1 MQEQP
6 LETAVTTV
14 VTAAADDLTE
24 HDINKLVCAVIL
36 LVILLL
42 LIIIFSSPKK
52 KAAPAQCEY
61 CSDGREIRCCR
72 LEKRQKS
79 FVMEHEFT
87 EANYCP
93 VCGRKLRNDEEE

>member
-14 VTAAADDLTE
+14 VTAAADELSE

-42 LIIIFSSPKK
+42 LIII
-52 KAAPAQCEY
+52 
-61 CSDGREIRCCR
+61 
-72 LEKRQKS
+72 
-79 FVMEHEFT
+79 
-87 EANYCP
+87 
-93 VCGRKLRNDEEE
+93 

>member
-52 KAAPAQCEY
+52 KAPAQCEY

-72 LEKRQKS
+72 VEKRQKS

>member
-42 LIIIFSSPKK
+42 LIIILSSPKK
-52 KAAPAQCEY
+52 KAPAQCEY

-72 LEKRQKS
+72 VEKRQKS

>member
-14 VTAAADDLTE
+14 VTAAADELTE

-52 KAAPAQCEY
+52 KAPAQCEY
-61 CSDGREIRCCR
+61 CSDGREIRCCHV
-72 LEKRQKS
+72 EKRQKS

-93 VCGRKLRNDEEE
+93 ICGRKLKNDEEE